1 MGLAGDTRPARCW
14 GQGLAPPSAR
24 VGSCPTPQSSGAG
37 TPGGG
42 LVPFGTGGPSRA
54 RCGEGDPHPFATPL
68 ALPWTGAGMASPLC
82 SVWGHTRHPR
92 VHPMQGHVHPQLPH
106 LGGLVVIAPPCSSS
120 GDRPPILASPI
131 SSGGSCPLLT
141 PLCGSWWYPLCSSSR
156 AAPPCLPET
165 IVSSEDPP
173 LAVLTMFGQHLP

>member
-1 MGLAGDTRPARCW
+1 MGLAGDTHPARCW
-14 GQGLAPPSAR
+14 GQGLAPPSSR
-24 VGSCPTPQSSGAG
+24 VGSCPTRQSSGAG

-42 LVPFGTGGPSRA
+42 LVASLVPGVGRGTHM
-54 RCGEGDPHPFATPL
+54 HPPPPLPCL
-68 ALPWTGAGMASPLC
+68 ALPWRGAGMASPLC

-92 VHPMQGHVHPQLPH
+92 VHPIQGHVHPQLPH
-106 LGGLVVIAPPCSSS
+106 LGGVG
-120 GDRPPILASPI
+120 GDSPTMQLLWGQAPILASPI

-141 PLCGSWWYPLCSSSR
+141 PLCGSWWYSLRSSSR
-156 AAPPCLPET
+156 AAPPCLPKI